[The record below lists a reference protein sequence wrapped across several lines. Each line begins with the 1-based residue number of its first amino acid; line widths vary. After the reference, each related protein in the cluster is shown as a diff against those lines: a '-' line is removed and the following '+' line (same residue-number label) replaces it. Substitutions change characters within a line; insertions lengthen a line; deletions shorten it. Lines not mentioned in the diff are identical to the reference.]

1 MERIR
6 QKIGR
11 LREYLVIIDSL
22 KDDCPEKIVTD
33 RIFRGALLY
42 HLYLAADTCVTLAEM
57 VIKERN
63 LRPPQ
68 SYTEAIDILGEQG
81 IIEQAFAHQFA
92 RIAGLRNILAHDYEK
107 LDHHLV
113 CQHVLKFN
121 PEIKT
126 FIAQIEHSLN
136 L

>member
-22 KDDCPEKIVTD
+22 KDDCLEKIVTD

-81 IIEQAFAHQFA
+81 IIEQAFDTRAHV
-92 RIAGLRNILAHDYEK
+92 H
-107 LDHHLV
+107 
-113 CQHVLKFN
+113 
-121 PEIKT
+121 T
-126 FIAQIEHSLN
+126 
-136 L
+136 

>member
-11 LREYLVIIDSL
+11 LREYLAIIDSL
-22 KDDCPEKIVTD
+22 RDDCPEKIVTD

-68 SYTEAIDILGEQG
+68 SYTDAIDILGEHE
-81 IIEQAFAHQFA
+81 ILEQAFAHQFA

-107 LDHHLV
+107 LDHQLV
-113 CQHVLKFN
+113 CQHVQKFN